1 MEQRVAL
8 ITGGVRGIGRA
19 TAVFLSRRGWPVAV
33 GYRASEGDARSL
45 EAEILAQGGRVM
57 SVHADVSQP
66 EAAAALVRRVEGELG
81 RIDALIN
88 CVGRYHRTHL
98 LEESVE
104 GWLSMFDNNLHSVF
118 YLCREAAR
126 GMRER
131 GWGRIVNFGMANADQ
146 NVGQPYVTAHYIA
159 KVGVL
164 ILTRTLAKILAPHGI
179 TVNAISP
186 GFLDTGREPL
196 EELTNV
202 TRNIPAG
209 YIGSPQDAVALID
222 FLLSD
227 EARYVNGANIHLSG
241 AWGI

>member
-19 TAVFLSRRGWPVAV
+19 TALSLARDGWCVAAA
-33 GYRASEGDARSL
+33 YRTSEADARSL
-45 EAEILAQGGRVM
+45 EGEIQAAGGRIRTLC
-57 SVHADVSQP
+57 ADVSQP
-66 EAAAALVRRVEGELG
+66 EVARDLVRQIEAESG

-88 CVGRYHRTHL
+88 CAGPYHRIHL
-98 LEESVE
+98 MEETCE
-104 GWLSMFDNNLHSVF
+104 GWRSMFDNNLHPVF
-118 YLCREAAR
+118 YLSREVAR
-126 GMRER
+126 GMQER
-131 GWGRIVNFGMANADQ
+131 GWGRIINFSMANADQ
-146 NVGQPYVTAHYIA
+146 NVGQPYVTAHYAA

-186 GFLDTGREPL
+186 GFLDTGSAPL
-196 EELTNV
+196 EELAKV
-202 TRNIPAG
+202 IKNIPAG
-209 YIGSPQDAVALID
+209 YVGTPQDAVAVIR

-227 EARYVNGANIHLSG
+227 EARYINGANIHLSG